1 MGKARSTGK
10 VKVMLLRAMG
20 AIIFAVVL
28 IIIAI
33 AGLRWHNASM
43 YTVMGNIAAMGAEAS
58 YETNDGIRAIEGD
71 YLKGFHFIPERRTHP
86 GTVVVY
92 GGSEG
97 SPAYDQAEAICAQ
110 GYEVIALYFWGQE
123 GQASTLANVPLEQFN
138 EVEAYIEGSIDHP
151 RPITV
156 VGSSKGAEFSAELV
170 AHGFAIDNLVN
181 FAPADHSYF
190 GLDYKNSEEL
200 PSFTYQGDP
209 VPFVSQGN
217 ADAGITA
224 LLLWDLATGYPPS
237 YRACYET
244 AAANADE
251 NTLID
256 LSGFTGNALF
266 FAGDEDAMWQ
276 SEVAAEGLAAQ
287 SERFE
292 AHVYSGAGHA
302 FSPDLE
308 GLGSGWDIMLGGTS
322 EAGAA
327 AYEDSTRIL
336 YERLALWHGEL

>member
-10 VKVMLLRAMG
+10 VKVVLLRAMG

-170 AHGFAIDNLVN
+170 THGFAI
-181 FAPADHSYF
+181 
-190 GLDYKNSEEL
+190 
-200 PSFTYQGDP
+200 
-209 VPFVSQGN
+209 
-217 ADAGITA
+217 
-224 LLLWDLATGYPPS
+224 
-237 YRACYET
+237 
-244 AAANADE
+244 E
-251 NTLID
+251 ND
-256 LSGFTGNALF
+256 
-266 FAGDEDAMWQ
+266 
-276 SEVAAEGLAAQ
+276 
-287 SERFE
+287 ERF
-292 AHVYSGAGHA
+292 AL
-302 FSPDLE
+302 DLLKE
-308 GLGSGWDIMLGGTS
+308 K
-322 EAGAA
+322 
-327 AYEDSTRIL
+327 RIL
-336 YERLALWHGEL
+336 IVHGGGFNWHEPDHFRIVYLPRIEIDGSTMATSSNSSIA